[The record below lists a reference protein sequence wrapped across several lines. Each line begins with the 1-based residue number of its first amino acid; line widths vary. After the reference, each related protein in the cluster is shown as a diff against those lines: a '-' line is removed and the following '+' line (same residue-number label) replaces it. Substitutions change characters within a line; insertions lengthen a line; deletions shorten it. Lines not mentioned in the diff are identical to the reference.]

1 MTSDLLKRH
10 VLMIDNYDS
19 FTWNLYQYL
28 YQSRLCG
35 KVDVYRNDKIDIATI
50 ENEIKPDI
58 IFISPGPGHPST
70 DSGVSRDVIDHF
82 KGKLPIFGVCMGLQ
96 CVFDVFGG
104 DVSYAGEIVHGK
116 TTTIKHDGKGMFANV
131 PQSVAVT
138 RYHSLA
144 GTQQTLP
151 DSLEVTASTETS
163 PEIIMGVRHK
173 EYTIEGVQFHPESI
187 LTESGQIMIDNL
199 LSVQGGTW
207 KENDASRGAV
217 TPAQKENILVKIFE
231 QRKEDYKIIEK
242 LPGRSFEQLQMSLS
256 LSVAPSLINFYDRI
270 IYTQKELKQTIILS
284 EFKRASP
291 SKGDINIQA
300 HPGKQA
306 LTYATNGCSTIS
318 VLTEP
323 KWFKGSL
330 DDMALIRRVIDT
342 PTQENYRRPAV
353 LRKEFIFNKYQILEA
368 RLAGAD
374 TVLLIVKMLL
384 NSQILQDLYE
394 YSLSL
399 GMVPLVE
406 VNDKSE
412 LDLAVKLTYKGDNK
426 EPLIIGVNN
435 RNLSTFDVDLGTTSS
450 LVDAAKNKSGRKG
463 DVVVLA
469 LSGIT
474 NVDDVKKYKYEDNVD
489 GFLIGESLMRAEEQG
504 RAGDFLNELCTC

>member
-1 MTSDLLKRH
+1 MTVIKKN

-28 YQSRLCG
+28 HQSRLCG
-35 KVDVYRNDKIDIATI
+35 NVDVVRNDKIDIQGI
-50 ENEIKPDI
+50 EALNPDI

-70 DSGVSRDVIDHF
+70 DSGISRDVIRHF
-82 KGKLPIFGVCMGLQ
+82 KGKLPIFGVCMGQQ
-96 CVFDVFGG
+96 CIFDVFGG
-104 DVSYAGEIVHGK
+104 EVSYAGEIVHGK

-144 GTQQTLP
+144 GTLKSLP
-151 DSLEVTASTETS
+151 DCLEVTAVTETL
-163 PEIIMGVRHK
+163 PEVIMGVRHNK
-173 EYTIEGVQFHPESI
+173 YTIEGVQFHPESI

-199 LSVQGGTW
+199 LSFHGGTW
-207 KENDASRGAV
+207 EENEKP
-217 TPAQKENILVKIFE
+217 PAAPSSSDNILVRIYN
-231 QRKEDYKIIEK
+231 QRKEDYKKIEE
-242 LPGRSFEQLQMSLS
+242 LPGKSFEELNVALS
-256 LSVAPSLINFYDRI
+256 LNVAPPVINFYDRLLQ
-270 IYTQKELKQTIILS
+270 TKNANRTIILS

-291 SKGDINIQA
+291 SKGDINIKA
-300 HPGKQA
+300 HPGTQS
-306 LTYATNGCSTIS
+306 LTYAENGCATIS

-323 KWFKGSL
+323 TWFKGSL
-330 DDMALIRRVIDT
+330 DDLSLIRRVVDT
-342 PTQENYRRPAV
+342 PTTAGYKRPAI

-374 TVLLIVKMLL
+374 TVLLIVKMLDFPL
-384 NSQILQDLYE
+384 LQQLYE
-394 YSLSL
+394 YSWSL

-406 VNDKSE
+406 VNQPEE
-412 LDLAVKLTYKGDNK
+412 LTNALKLTVNNDTK

-435 RNLSTFDVDLGTTSS
+435 RNLTTFDVDLDTTTS
-450 LVDAAKNKSGRKG
+450 LVDKAKNSGNGRKG
-463 DVVVLA
+463 EVLVLA

-474 NVDDVKKYKYEDNVD
+474 SVDDVKKYKYEDNVD

-504 RAGDFLNELCTC
+504 RAGEFLHELTTA